1 MDVPITDWDIANS
14 TVISNYSRD
23 FAVVDT
29 ETGAAYVPSGYTV
42 DYSRGVVIFKSSNAP
57 VIYPGDTVVST
68 IPAAGRSVRAY
79 FMAEGDY
86 AVQVQ
91 KASANYKQ
99 VYGTPGIG
107 EFFVGGTKPGSPG
120 FGSPNRI
127 YFAAADLG
135 QSVRFD
141 RIAYLDGTSKMTVN
155 NQSLQITSS
164 QADSVGPFID
174 LVEIDPGATAI
185 DLSDGLGVTGVHG
198 ASVSVRTLWNRS
210 AFTLGTD
217 GTANANAVDSY
228 RQTYKTLRLTTTFM
242 GGEAQ

>member
-1 MDVPITDWDIANS
+1 
-14 TVISNYSRD
+14 
-23 FAVVDT
+23 
-29 ETGAAYVPSGYTV
+29 
-42 DYSRGVVIFKSSNAP
+42 
-57 VIYPGDTVVST
+57 
-68 IPAAGRSVRAY
+68 
-79 FMAEGDY
+79 
-86 AVQVQ
+86 
-91 KASANYKQ
+91 
-99 VYGTPGIG
+99 
-107 EFFVGGTKPGSPG
+107 
-120 FGSPNRI
+120 
-127 YFAAADLG
+127 
-135 QSVRFD
+135 
-141 RIAYLDGTSKMTVN
+141 MTVN